1 MSLSRI
7 ASRLSPSLGR
17 DPHHLQ
23 AVAMSVLRLIEQTTV
38 VTGRF
43 RISGFGTFHVTERAQ
58 RPARNPR
65 TGAPAVVCQRT
76 VLRFRQERSAE
87 AVDAVDDAG
96 GDCAAGKDARPRR
109 IRRTATAGMRSELGR
124 VCAKVA
130 AHFSLP
136 PEDVLHLILLV
147 LDQVQTFARLE
158 GRCTLRGFGTFHH
171 GFSRPRMARNPATGD
186 PVPVP
191 ARAQLTFRHGADR
204 ALALDHLGAAF
215 FSPRPVKLPSS
226 SQVGPGFGSGV
237 DADVVSR
244 AEQGMV
250 QVGP

>member
-23 AVAMSVLRLIEQTTV
+23 AVAVSVLRLIEQTTV
-38 VTGRF
+38 VSGRF

-87 AVDAVDDAG
+87 GGAG
-96 GDCAAGKDARPRR
+96 GACAAGEAPRR
-109 IRRTATAGMRSELGR
+109 CRARRTAAAGIRSELGR

-130 AHFSLP
+130 PHFSLP
-136 PEDVLHLILLV
+136 PEDVLHLMLLV

-158 GRCTLRGFGTFHH
+158 GRCALRGFGTFHH

-215 FSPRPVKLPSS
+215 FSPRPVKLPTS

-237 DADVVSR
+237 DAC
-244 AEQGMV
+244 AEQGLE
-250 QVGP
+250 QSGPVCEPG